1 MSAFSPVPGPDVRPP
16 VSVLPYLMSLVAAA
30 LLGAAP
36 AFAMN
41 SAEAIEVTRDAL
53 VVLLKISL
61 PPMLIG
67 LVIGVGISLLQAVT
81 QIQEQAVQFVPKIVV
96 LFIALI
102 VLLPFMLTTL
112 ATFTHEI
119 MDRIIS
125 VS

>member
-1 MSAFSPVPGPDVRPP
+1 VSAFSPVPGPDVRPP